1 MIQTATQSLLESYQ
15 KHNQKEGINLKEIYY
30 KEWLLGQFI
39 RNLQEN
45 YLGWLHKMCLMIIV
59 LICSCS
65 NDLTSLGKHRNKDK
79 PTLDSHLDNIDFI
92 DNCTGAAVTAYM
104 TTFVTSKQGDLPICQ
119 N

>member
-1 MIQTATQSLLESYQ
+1 
-15 KHNQKEGINLKEIYY
+15 
-30 KEWLLGQFI
+30 
-39 RNLQEN
+39 
-45 YLGWLHKMCLMIIV
+45 MIIV

-104 TTFVTSKQGDLPICQ
+104 TTFVTSK
-119 N
+119 